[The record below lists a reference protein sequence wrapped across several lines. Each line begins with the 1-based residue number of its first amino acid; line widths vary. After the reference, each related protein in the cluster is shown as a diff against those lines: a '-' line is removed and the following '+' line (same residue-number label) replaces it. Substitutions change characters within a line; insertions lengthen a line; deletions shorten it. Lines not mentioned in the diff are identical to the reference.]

1 VSWGGAEREKVE
13 VEKSVQGP
21 EPHRAERW
29 LLFLN
34 GPLSLSD
41 SSLVLLLSFIFY
53 LSLVDDNQC
62 VRRELGP
69 GRLDERADGGDLL
82 KKVSGR

>member
-1 VSWGGAEREKVE
+1 MSWGGAEREKVE

-41 SSLVLLLSFIFY
+41 SSLVLLLSFLFTFPWWMTISVSAVSSG
-53 LSLVDDNQC
+53 LTASMS
-62 VRRELGP
+62 
-69 GRLDERADGGDLL
+69 ERTAETC
-82 KKVSGR
+82 